1 MIRKLKIFILVLSL
15 LSFGFSIAG
24 EIKTG
29 NPERKRSNK
38 EAMSEGVFKKFTK
51 LQEMIADSKYAEARA
66 GLNALLQRRLNTFE
80 KANVNQYLGYIEQAE
95 GNYDKAAKYF
105 QAALDSD
112 ALPNQAHFPMMV
124 QVAQMLIGSGKFQKG
139 LDMLHKYYK
148 LTDSIKDSVFALE
161 ASAYAQLKQYNKA
174 IPILKKA
181 ISLSDKPSETWN
193 YLLYSLYMETSQFQ
207 QAAKTLETLIAIN
220 PNKEE
225 YWKRLSGVYFNLKKD
240 DKALATLVVADKNG
254 MMKDEKERLRLFKMY
269 AFLGVPYKAGQ
280 VLEQGLKNG
289 VIKPE
294 YKHWKTL
301 GEVWYTAAEM
311 DKSLAAF
318 DEASKT
324 AQDGQIDFRRAYIY
338 FDREDWPNVIKALN
352 SALEKGGLKETKTGQ
367 AWLLLGM
374 AHSELGR
381 TSKAVEALKKA
392 AKYKSS
398 RNNAVQWLEH
408 IASQQRRAR
417 LEEEQRKMLEEKASD
432 LVNET

>member
-1 MIRKLKIFILVLSL
+1 MIKKLKILVLMVGL
-15 LSFGFSIAG
+15 LSFLSSVAG
-24 EIKTG
+24 EFKTG
-29 NPERKRSNK
+29 NPERKRANK
-38 EAMSEGVFKKFTK
+38 EAMSESTFKKFTK
-51 LQEMIADSKYAEARA
+51 LQEMIADSKYNDARA
-66 GLNALLQRRLNTFE
+66 GLNTLLQRRLNSFE

-95 GNYDKAAKYF
+95 GHYDKAAQYF

-112 ALPNQAHFPMMV
+112 ALPNQAHFPMMI
-124 QVAQMLIGSGKFQKG
+124 QVAQMLIGSGSYQKG
-139 LDMLHKYYK
+139 LDMLHNYYK
-148 LTDSIKDSVFALE
+148 LTDAIKDNVFALE
-161 ASAYAQLKQYNKA
+161 ANAYAQLKQYNKA

-181 ISLSDKPSETWN
+181 ISLSDKPSEPWN
-193 YLLYSLYMETSQFQ
+193 YLLYSLYMETSQYQ

-220 PNKEE
+220 PNKED

-240 DKALATLVVADKNG
+240 DKALATLVVANKNG
-254 MMKDEKERLRLFKMY
+254 MLKDEKDRLRLFRMY
-269 AFLGVPYKAGQ
+269 ALLGVPYKAAK

-289 VIKPE
+289 VIKSE

-311 DKSLAAF
+311 DKSLKAF

-338 FDREDWPNVIKALN
+338 FDREDWPNVIEALN
-352 SALEKGGLKETKTGQ
+352 SALEKGGLKERKIGQ

-374 AHSELGR
+374 ANSELGKM
-381 TSKAVEALKKA
+381 SKAVDALKKA

-417 LEEEQRKMLEEKASD
+417 AEAEQRKLLEEKASD
-432 LVNET
+432 RVDET